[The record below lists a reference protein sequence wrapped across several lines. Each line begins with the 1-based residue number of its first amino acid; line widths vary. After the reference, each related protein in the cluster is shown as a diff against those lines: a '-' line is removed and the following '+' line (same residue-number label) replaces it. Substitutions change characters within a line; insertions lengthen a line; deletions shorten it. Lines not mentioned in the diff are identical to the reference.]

1 MYNNKN
7 KTPDK
12 YYSEKELAFF
22 SRITT
27 SVTHEINNVT
37 AIIRELAGLLDD
49 LLYGA
54 EQTGQVNIEKF
65 RKISEKITY
74 QTKRGEL
81 IIKRL
86 NRFAHTVD
94 IPVNT
99 LNLPDILQDITDLCQ
114 RFAALKN
121 IQLETQFPQENIELT
136 SNAFLLQFAV
146 FVCIEQSLNASDN
159 YGSVTVSFSVNE
171 SGAHIFITGTPV
183 KNNEQYIAGR
193 EILEYLLK
201 KLGGKVEV
209 TSDNT
214 DKHTYILYIPG
225 SIQ

>member
-1 MYNNKN
+1 MDK
-7 KTPDK
+7 KSDK
-12 YYSEKELAFF
+12 YSGEKELAFF
-22 SRITT
+22 STITT

-54 EQTGQVNIEKF
+54 EQAGQINVEKF
-65 RKISEKITY
+65 KMITDKITY

-94 IPVNT
+94 ISVNT
-99 LNLPDILQDITDLCQ
+99 LNLRDMLQDITDLCQ
-114 RFAALKN
+114 RFASLKN
-121 IQLETQFPQENIELT
+121 IQLETQFPEEKIELT

-146 FVCIEQSLNASDN
+146 FVCIDQSLNALEN
-159 YGSVTVSFSVNE
+159 YGSVSVSFSRNA
-171 SGAHIFITGTPV
+171 SGAHIFVTGPPV
-183 KNNEQYIAGR
+183 KNDEQYNAGI
-193 EILEYLLK
+193 ETLEYLLK
-201 KLGGKVEV
+201 KLGGKMTV
-209 TSDNT
+209 TTDNIN
-214 DKHTYILYIPG
+214 KHTYILYIPD